1 MLETIA
7 NEFGKY
13 AAAGVAVSMADT
25 ITSLGAKGLLKK
37 SGEQRER
44 YDAMS
49 LVNEAY
55 SAKDFAELKKDP
67 VFREAFLVT
76 QEYFRN
82 HPTPALETK
91 VAAEEPKFKKLA
103 AKKEEKGKYFTW
115 DYWKNFATEEKLSR
129 LSFRQLLVAGATLPL
144 AFDAYYIFGGAQYGT
159 SSFSEGLGEVAQS
172 PLEAAG
178 FILGLYAGRAVSA
191 PIKAFTNRYDKKI
204 AKVERDIRSN
214 DDLVK
219 ALGEEIVTA
228 QVVVPA
234 VTQAS
239 AAVAGEYA
247 GEPVQTRG
255 KAAAPHVDPAEQ
267 FTQANE
273 SLVERMRRISGVN
286 Q

>member
-37 SGEQRER
+37 SGEQKER

-55 SAKDFAELKKDP
+55 SVKDFAELKKDP

-103 AKKEEKGKYFTW
+103 AKKEGKGKYFTW
-115 DYWKNFATEEKLSR
+115 NYWKDFATEEKLSR
-129 LSFRQLLVAGATLPL
+129 LSFRQLLVAAATIPIGC
-144 AFDAYYIFGGAQYGT
+144 DIAYIYGGMKYGT
-159 SSFSEGLGEVAQS
+159 STFSEGLVEIGQT
-172 PLEAAG
+172 PLEAG
-178 FILGLYAGRAVSA
+178 SFILGLYAGKAISSPVR
-191 PIKAFTNRYDKKI
+191 AFTNRYDKKI

-214 DDLVK
+214 EDLVK

-234 VTQAS
+234 VKPVFS
-239 AAVAGEYA
+239 AAADKYSGETAPTAGKPA
-247 GEPVQTRG
+247 T
-255 KAAAPHVDPAEQ
+255 AAADSAER

-273 SLVERMRRISGVN
+273 SLVERMRRISGVD